1 MKRQRQATINI
12 PLSEMKLFE
21 GILSCQNNEVLYFAK
36 IIFPFLMILQK
47 KYTETPMEKYENP
60 RRPHTGQWV
69 QRLLDSSQTD
79 AQVILKILK
88 KNIAFFP
95 LYYISSYSKLQTSP
109 FTCTNN
115 SHTQLRVPS
124 QPNGHSENP
133 L

>member
-1 MKRQRQATINI
+1 
-12 PLSEMKLFE
+12 
-21 GILSCQNNEVLYFAK
+21 
-36 IIFPFLMILQK
+36 MILQK

-69 QRLLDSSQTD
+69 QRLLDSSKTD

-95 LYYISSYSKLQTSP
+95 FYYISSYSKLQTSP

-115 SHTQLRVPS
+115 SQLRVPS